1 MSAWLIVLGLG
12 AFHGLNPG
20 MGWLFAVARGLQ
32 ERRRAEVWRALVP
45 LAAGHALAVGLAV
58 GAAAVLG
65 ARLPLEPLRW
75 AVAIFLILLGARR
88 LVRHGHPRLGGM
100 QVGMAALTTW
110 SFLMATAHG
119 AGLMVVPVVL
129 TGAQASTHHHASHA
143 SHAVAFGTP
152 QAALAAVAIH
162 ALAYLLVSALIAV
175 AVYEKLGLRVLRTG
189 WLNLDL
195 LWAFALIVTGVV
207 TLTVSP

>member
-1 MSAWLIVLGLG
+1 MSAWLILLGLG

-75 AVAIFLILLGARR
+75 AVAAFLILLGGRR

-100 QVGMAALTTW
+100 QVGMTALTTW

-119 AGLMVVPVVL
+119 AGLMVVPVLL
-129 TGAQASTHHHASHA
+129 TDTQAPTHHRASHA

-152 QAALAAVAIH
+152 EAAFAAVATH
-162 ALAYLLVSALIAV
+162 AFAYLLVSALIAV